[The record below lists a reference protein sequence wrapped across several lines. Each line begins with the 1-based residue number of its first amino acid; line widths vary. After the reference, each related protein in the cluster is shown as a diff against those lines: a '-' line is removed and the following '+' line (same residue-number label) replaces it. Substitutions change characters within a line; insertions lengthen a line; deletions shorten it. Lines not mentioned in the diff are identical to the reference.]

1 MSKRI
6 LTAIFCACLSCACTV
21 APPPAAPTTPAAL
34 RTAPPAPVRT
44 LPAEDDWR
52 SLLPV
57 ALGSPV
63 AQVPFA
69 LKEVLLFQGDVHTG
83 DVRTREPRAA
93 EAEEP
98 ECYSA
103 AERQFRLRGVP
114 ADDYVLCFSHDR
126 LFRAEAVLRL
136 AKDFALDTFPRWC
149 EEWLAGLAD
158 AERSAERCAG
168 RENDALFEATL
179 TYDTELAGPLVTLA
193 VTDRHAR
200 ELLDQRRNERPEKN
214 PPPSGP

>member
-1 MSKRI
+1 MSSRPLTARI
-6 LTAIFCACLSCACTV
+6 ITAIFCACLSCACTV
-21 APPPAAPTTPAAL
+21 APPPAAPAPATSRA
-34 RTAPPAPVRT
+34 APPVAPART
-44 LPAEDDWR
+44 LLAEDDWR

-69 LKEVLLFQGDVHTG
+69 LKEVLLFQGAVPAG
-83 DVRTREPRAA
+83 EPRA

-98 ECYSA
+98 ECYSG

-136 AKDFALDTFPRWC
+136 PKDFALETFPGWC

-158 AERSAERCAG
+158 TERSAERCAG
-168 RENDALFEATL
+168 REGDTLFEATL

-193 VTDRHAR
+193 VTDARAR
-200 ELLDQRRNERPEKN
+200 EFLDQHRNERPEKN
-214 PPPSGP
+214 PPPSGS